1 MVPFPAKSE
10 LASHFGDHIPRRHH
24 PSRPIGRGAIMVF
37 CQMYRQGSPRVE
49 RNFAN
54 FRRNS
59 AVADQGKPMA
69 RNFGVPTRSARY
81 QPGAFW
87 PLLPLAFIVVGLIS
101 ALAHLR

>member
-1 MVPFPAKSE
+1 
-10 LASHFGDHIPRRHH
+10 
-24 PSRPIGRGAIMVF
+24 MVF

-59 AVADQGKPMA
+59 AVADQRKPMA
-69 RNFGVPTRSARY
+69 RNFGVPMRSARY